1 LRLRRSTNLKFCR
14 NEAGFTLIEAL
25 VALAVVAV
33 SITAIGSVVATNIRG
48 TGALGQRLALVQ
60 TTRAILTD
68 LPNREQF
75 VSGSLRG
82 EFADHRWQV
91 DVLPFAAN
99 FVDPRSPGQWMPQA
113 VVVNVRSP
121 SGRVLRID
129 TVRLHREQGG
139 KT

>member
-1 LRLRRSTNLKFCR
+1 MSRSTNLKSHR

-33 SITAIGSVVATNIRG
+33 SLTAIGSLVATNIRG
-48 TGALGQRLALVQ
+48 TRALGDRLTLVE
-60 TTRAILTD
+60 TTRAIVTD
-68 LPNREQF
+68 LPDRAQL

-91 DVLPFAAN
+91 DVLPFVAD
-99 FVDPRSPGQWMPQA
+99 FVDPRRPGPWMPQA
-113 VVVNVRSP
+113 VVVTVRSP

-129 TVRLHREQGG
+129 TVRLHREQGST
-139 KT
+139 K

>member
-1 LRLRRSTNLKFCR
+1 LSRSTNLKSR
-14 NEAGFTLIEAL
+14 RSEAGFTLIEAL
-25 VALAVVAV
+25 VALAIVAA

-48 TGALGQRLALVQ
+48 TGALGQRLALVE

-68 LPNREQF
+68 LPDREQL

-91 DVLPFAAN
+91 DVLPFVAD
-99 FVDPRSPGQWMPQA
+99 FVDPRSPGRWMPQT
-113 VVVNVRSP
+113 VIVNVRSP
-121 SGRVLRID
+121 GGRVLRID

-139 KT
+139 KK

>member
-1 LRLRRSTNLKFCR
+1 MSRSANLQSRR

-48 TGALGQRLALVQ
+48 TGALAQRLALVE

-68 LPNREQF
+68 LPDRGQL

-82 EFADHRWQV
+82 EYANHRWQV
-91 DVLPFAAN
+91 DVLPFAAD
-99 FVDPRSPGQWMPQA
+99 FIDPRRPGPWVPEA
-113 VVVNVRSP
+113 VVVNVRST

-129 TVRLHREQGG
+129 TVRLHREQRN
-139 KT
+139 KQ

>member
-1 LRLRRSTNLKFCR
+1 MSRSTNLKSRC

-25 VALAVVAV
+25 VALAIVAA
-33 SITAIGSVVATNIRG
+33 SLTAIGSVVATNIRG
-48 TGALGQRLALVQ
+48 TRALGQRLALVE

-68 LPNREQF
+68 LPDRQQL

-82 EFADHRWQV
+82 EYADHRWQV
-91 DVLPFAAN
+91 DVLPFVAD
-99 FVDPRSPGQWMPQA
+99 FVDPRRPGPWMPGA

-129 TVRLHREQGG
+129 TVRLHREQGS
-139 KT
+139 KK